1 MMLGHLIFLRFF
13 HIQCINHIILLLFDE
28 KKCIMT
34 NAKTF
39 CFKTNQRVDVE
50 EECLKS
56 KMAKKYEL
64 SITMTDCQIE
74 KLRKYIR
81 YWFLMIIPKR
91 EVI

>member
-1 MMLGHLIFLRFF
+1 MSY
-13 HIQCINHIILLLFDE
+13 
-28 KKCIMT
+28 
-34 NAKTF
+34 AKAF
-39 CFKTNQRVDVE
+39 CVKTNQRVDVE

-56 KMAKKYEL
+56 KMARKYDL